1 MKKLFIFFLT
11 LCPYV
16 GYMQPPVGSEFT
28 DSNPFNVIDREIS
41 VDYSSLNNLFDAFRN
56 NQNIE
61 VNQIFSLFQNRFEG
75 SPFLLQEWKNSSVI
89 LKNGEKINYD
99 LLYNVFKN
107 EFWIKKEE
115 GIKLLLFTE
124 DVDHVEFDN
133 KKFVRKTY
141 PFEKDIKEGLLQIIT
156 NDKYPL
162 FKLYTC
168 IFLRKEAESTGYE
181 SKKKDKFQI
190 REQLYYQ
197 DKEGYLYPIS
207 TKKDDFFKIFRDKSS
222 IVGAY
227 CKINKLKYRKEE
239 DIIKLFHYYSTL

>member
-1 MKKLFIFFLT
+1 MKKIFIFFLT
-11 LCPYV
+11 LCPCI
-16 GYMQPPVGSEFT
+16 GYTQPPVGAEFI
-28 DSNPFNVIDREIS
+28 DSNPFNIIDREIS

-61 VNQIFSLFQNRFEG
+61 ANQIFSLFQNRFEG

-89 LKNGEKINYD
+89 LKSGEKINYD

-141 PFEKDIKEGLLQIIT
+141 PLGKDIKEGLLQIIT

-168 IFLRKEAESTGYE
+168 IFLREEAESTGYE
-181 SKKKDKFQI
+181 SKKEINFKFESNFI
-190 REQLYYQ
+190 I
-197 DKEGYLYPIS
+197 KI
-207 TKKDDFFKIFRDKSS
+207 KKDTYIRFLQKKMIS
-222 IVGAY
+222 
-227 CKINKLKYRKEE
+227 LKYSE
-239 DIIKLFHYYSTL
+239 INPLL